1 MRCEE
6 SHILLFFYSEAYK
19 TRYFN
24 ISLMLSAIESV
35 VKQLAIRSVASWLAN
50 FGKSIGYST
59 KDLLAEVAPNTT
71 QIAEDAG
78 DQLYEFRDFIS
89 EYKAKAQTVVKQL
102 NYTELQKQADDII
115 SNTINDIKTG
125 NFAAPRDSLD
135 DIFGGADIDFDTED
149 YTTSDDQNAD
159 SSVQVRKL
167 NISTDAKA
175 TAKATIESNMMVAE
189 TLEKSAK
196 AQMKA
201 QVNTAKA
208 IMDTTNNIGMIAVNK
223 LGASISVTNKRLDQI
238 NSNVV
243 ALVKFMNEN
252 QSKVNQAQLNYLESA
267 NAYMK
272 IQLEMIDP
280 KRKSKSTAVGDFL
293 KGGTFSLPAYIKGIK
308 ENIGN
313 NQSVAEL
320 QLLLGMGSMMGSM
333 TGMVSSKPSDMIR
346 PTQLLMNMAMKKLIP
361 KKVQKAITRLDDL
374 LPQALMGGISTLS
387 DMRNDAGIRGML
399 GEIFGM
405 GVRKQKSFRLGNYN
419 KGAVPWDGKSK
430 RALEVVIPHYL
441 ALIEANTQN
450 IPKISGTRGAEFY
463 DYDTGTFKS
472 DRSIR
477 NSLKTRTTNAFRQ
490 GTSESLSFFEDRFVD
505 SPKLQ
510 ERAKKIMWKH
520 LQPMIF
526 GEKTFRKE
534 EDLTKAARAY
544 GRDLESLGL
553 NPMEISRMIIYFK
566 ASVTKLRQYM
576 MSMQLTESE
585 QELFNRR
592 ETDDFGFIR
601 GGFSDTDLGNILADT
616 DLTRKQERDKRK
628 AEETSQELKNYFSS
642 INEAVFASPKE
653 KNKKVENFKYRMRE
667 GVGSLHARNKAATN
681 VEAAGLGLI
690 NLISGYETID
700 TMSVSSAVD
709 SVKRIYNKNK
719 YDHITVDDVISLM
732 RKQGYNPDQYD
743 FITADRSGDKDGP
756 FGFAVLK
763 FRYGRPGCLRVIRRQ
778 NIVYDESKK
787 KYIIKSIDHDDLRVT
802 ARDKD
807 ADLQPPGGSDFY
819 SMDNKDLPRTSMAQY
834 TRDRRQISS
843 LGVIQEEK
851 KVSLKDKIKNFVN
864 RKEES
869 GESSNIATATATSTS
884 DTPKTAK
891 EVKPDSGSL
900 GTPSDKKDESL
911 GHGPGNKSSNRK
923 RKSKN
928 APFEEDDYIR
938 AARALIKA
946 RRRMSNTNFDA
957 SARSREKN
965 RAKDTQES
973 IEISMEE
980 LNKVADELRKNVA
993 AAMEGGNEKK
1003 NTLWNRIKAKIG
1015 MNRQV
1020 LKRAGAGAI
1029 IGSVLL
1035 PGGILGSALIGAGV
1049 GIATS
1054 GFDFKRFM
1062 FGSKMVDEEGRVHVE
1077 KTGVI
1082 GQWAN
1087 MLQSEGKGM
1096 LSESF
1101 DSIKRE
1107 VSAYAKAQFAPVVEA
1122 FKSPDGKS
1130 LVSKTMVETIQNVGN
1145 YVMDIVTHP
1154 MQSLNNGMVKMTGL
1168 MLRTMTKAGSAA
1180 IKAGLKGT
1188 IWAASKPA
1196 QLIGDIWSSRHSEN
1210 PLRFI
1215 KNVRGARKQRKR
1227 AGRRAKF
1234 SYIGTGL
1241 LGNLK
1246 DSAGVFKE
1254 TKSLT
1259 AARER
1264 MASNKTKFFD
1274 DKYQQAQTE
1283 FDTIRAKMES
1293 MDPTERMEA
1302 VEALLPKYSDGY
1314 IKDESWN
1321 ALKKEDGS
1329 IDPADLDA
1337 YIRKNKTKLLNSK
1350 EQALAGLSN
1359 TANYTKEKLT
1369 SKRKAKFN
1377 ATISKFNRKDSYQFK
1392 KLTDKEFEKRK
1403 AALLKYADKDAEGNI
1418 TDDIL
1423 KRAIEN
1429 KEDLEKYI
1437 NNTDAFAAEI
1447 AERDRIKAAEE
1458 AKAKAETRQTNFMSN
1473 QLALSRAIVSSIAGR
1488 VLHTD
1493 VSLDSDAATAIE
1505 NETNSIVTSNKDDA
1519 KEKEADKATIAK
1531 QEADKAKSA
1540 KAEADADKRRADQVK
1555 ENAAEAEAVQ
1565 AQGRNKVVDENVH
1578 NAEDDREGDN
1588 TATIAGS
1595 SDEEDEK
1602 ESGLGI
1608 FGKIMAGAGAIVTV
1622 GALLKSE
1629 AGQKLISTLGSVIGG
1644 ALNTIGSTVID
1655 WAKNGLNEIATS
1667 AKNTLASFVPGVKNE
1682 ETQKEI
1688 TTESLA
1694 QINPDYVANEST
1706 VTVDENGNEVVS
1718 ADVNTARQSA
1728 IPNLARRGALQGAL
1742 ALTSPTYAK
1751 GAKAVAGQMVHF
1763 GKSAA
1768 NFVIHNKSAIGKGVK
1783 MVGKGAGFVLD
1794 KVTDHIPVVK
1804 TIKKIGKGVGKGAS
1818 AISKATTGKTIGK
1831 NVKAVASKVA
1841 SAGKDKALS
1850 LLESLKGYANT
1861 VVEKLSKSK
1870 SLQSLLKKVKSSSL
1884 IQTIEKY
1891 LSEFFTK
1898 IQNAL
1903 GGGKN
1908 KSLSKMIEEGAQK
1921 FLGSTAGQVIKT
1933 SAVVVTGVWS
1943 AASGALD
1950 AANLFMVNEDDV
1962 DVGMRTVSA
1971 IINLM
1976 VDFIPVAGPLFDF
1989 FSTVAEAIGFP
2000 NFKREL
2006 AERIYELVYAIT
2018 GGSSKGVATIDQK
2031 QSDFEKE
2038 YEQYLKDNGLT
2049 KEDLSLTEYNDIAN
2063 QTVGSKIINTGKNL
2077 LNKAGNWITSVFSG
2091 GSKESNS
2098 SATDTESSAASSY
2111 LGSGSG
2117 TDKKTSEAELKA
2129 RIKEANENR
2138 KTAEKNARIMAKNN
2152 AKASKNSKPLGRG
2165 AIGYGMAQDDPSY
2178 ASLNLGTL
2186 PDGSTATMANSGC
2199 GPTALANA
2207 VSATG
2212 GSANP
2217 GEIGMYAKRS
2227 GMLTQGGA
2235 NAKLFTEGARKYGL
2249 QGQEISGMDS
2259 LDSSLSNGN
2268 PVIVS
2273 GKSVGY
2279 GSGSEC
2285 NDGSCSLYTKAG
2297 HIVTVTGK
2305 TKDGNYTVDDGE
2317 GESIVSPATLQNGA
2331 THAYSMKRLGGRLP
2345 EGDRPGSGDVI
2356 TASSSGTTPTNVVKD
2371 NGTTIQHGAY
2381 YFSQNGNSYS
2391 NMNLPPY
2398 KGTIG
2403 AIGCVHTSGTMAA
2416 STITGKAIDPGT
2428 FLNTYGN
2435 AATIGNLQKA
2445 GVKVTRY
2452 PANGSQ
2458 SAGTVDGTQYLD
2470 TIISALKQR
2479 KMVMMYGIGNNGNMY
2494 KYGMGGSHCVLATG
2508 LDANGNIIINDP
2520 YAPNPPYG
2528 QGSTA
2533 QTAWAPTASSIN
2545 PMHWA
2550 QVIETPDGK
2559 GASGQL
2565 DPNVSSGMSVS
2576 ASGASGATTGAT
2588 SGATAG
2594 TATAGATTGAT
2605 GAEGTTGAEGE
2616 SESPSATNLFN
2627 AIFNS
2632 VGNIFNKVGTRVMNS
2647 VISGKSY
2654 DQVKAEEE
2662 AAEANAAANGTATD
2676 TSVGY
2681 GMGMDKEPD
2690 PKIFASMPGNT
2701 MEEKKLAY
2709 YQQQIARK
2717 KAQEKL
2723 PKGGAYK
2730 DYPLLGRG
2738 PDDTETTIS
2747 DSGDKLDQMILL
2759 LTDIRDNTGNM
2770 VSGGALGGT
2779 TKKKETGKNT
2789 NASKS
2794 GTKNDTQKKQ
2804 SARDSAKSKLSSL
2817 NNGLNSDS
2825 LSRSNIR
2832 NTYAKIAA
2840 F

>member
-1 MRCEE
+1 
-6 SHILLFFYSEAYK
+6 
-19 TRYFN
+19 
-24 ISLMLSAIESV
+24 MLSAIESV

-71 QIAEDAG
+71 QIVEDAS

-293 KGGTFSLPAYIKGIK
+293 KGGSFSLPAYIKGIK

-333 TGMVSSKPSDMIR
+333 TGMVSSKPSDLIR
-346 PTQLLMNMAMKKLIP
+346 PTQFLMNMAMKKLIP
-361 KKVQKAITRLDDL
+361 KKVQNAITRLDDL
-374 LPQALMGGISTLS
+374 IPQALMGGVSTLS
-387 DMRNDAGIRGML
+387 DMRNDAGLRGML
-399 GEIFGM
+399 GSIFGM
-405 GVRKQKSFRLGNYN
+405 GVRKQNSFKIGNYY
-419 KGAVPWDGKSK
+419 KGAIPWDGKSK

-441 ALIEANTQN
+441 ALIEENTQN

-477 NSLKTRTTNAFRQ
+477 NSLKTRTTDAFRQ
-490 GTSESLSFFEDRFVD
+490 GTYESLNFFEDRFKI
-505 SPKLQ
+505 SPRTQ
-510 ERAKKIMWKH
+510 EKAKEIMWKH
-520 LQPMIF
+520 MQPMIF
-526 GEKTFRKE
+526 GTKTLPGE
-534 EDLTKAARAY
+534 DDLTHAARAY
-544 GRDLESLGL
+544 AKDLEALEL
-553 NPMEISRMIIYFK
+553 NPMEISKLVIYFK

-576 MSMQLTESE
+576 KNLQLTESE

-592 ETDDFGFIR
+592 ETDDFGYVR
-601 GGFSDTDLGNILADT
+601 GGFYDTDLGNIMADT
-616 DLTRKQERDKRK
+616 DLAKKQARDKKK
-628 AEETSQELKNYFSS
+628 AEESSQEIKNFVSS
-642 INEAVFASPKE
+642 INESVFASRKE
-653 KNKKVENFKYRMRE
+653 KNKKIENFKYHARE
-667 GVGSLHARNKAATN
+667 GAGSIHFRNKAATN
-681 VEAAGLGLI
+681 VEAAGLGLV
-690 NLISGYETID
+690 NLISGYESID
-700 TMSVSSAVD
+700 TTNITSAID
-709 SVKRIYNKNK
+709 SVKRIYSKNK
-719 YDHITVDDVISLM
+719 YDHLTVDDVIAIM
-732 RKQGYNPDQYD
+732 RRNGYNPDQYD
-743 FITADRSGDKDGP
+743 FITSDESADKDGP
-756 FGFAVLK
+756 FLCAVLK
-763 FRYGRPGCLRVIRRQ
+763 FRYGRIGCLRVVKRR
-778 NIVYDESKK
+778 NVVYDEKSKK
-787 KYIIKSIDHDDLRVT
+787 YVIKSKDSGDILVEK
-802 ARDKD
+802 RDKD
-807 ADLQPPGGSDFY
+807 ADLQPPEGSEFHAI
-819 SMDNKDLPRTSMAQY
+819 SNTEIPRNSITQY
-834 TRDRRQISS
+834 ILDQNMIESE
-843 LGVIQEEK
+843 GVIQEEK
-851 KVSLKDKIKNFVN
+851 QETLRDKLRNFVN
-864 RKEES
+864 RKKEPTNPITPAEVNPDP
-869 GESSNIATATATSTS
+869 GALSTS
-884 DTPKTAK
+884 SPKK
-891 EVKPDSGSL
+891 SESKKPE
-900 GTPSDKKDESL
+900 DESL

-928 APFEEDDYIR
+928 EPFEEDDYIR

-965 RAKDTQES
+965 RAKDTKDS

-980 LNKVADELRKNVA
+980 LNKVANELRENVA

-1035 PGGILGSALIGAGV
+1035 PGGILGSALIGAGL

-1302 VEALLPKYSDGY
+1302 VEALLPKYNDGY

-1321 ALKKEDGS
+1321 ALKREDGS

-1403 AALLKYADKDAEGNI
+1403 TALLKYADKDAEGNV
-1418 TDDIL
+1418 TDDLL

-1540 KAEADADKRRADQVK
+1540 KAEADAYKRRADQVK
-1555 ENAAEAEAVQ
+1555 ANAAEAEAVQ

-1608 FGKIMAGAGAIVTV
+1608 LGKIMAGAGAIVTV

-1644 ALNTIGSTVID
+1644 ALNAIGSTVID

-1688 TTESLA
+1688 STESLA

-1728 IPNLARRGALQGAL
+1728 IPNLARRGVLQGAL
-1742 ALTSPTYAK
+1742 ALTSPAYAK

-1783 MVGKGAGFVLD
+1783 LVGKGAGFVLD

-1818 AISKATTGKTIGK
+1818 AISKATTGKTIGN

-1850 LLESLKGYANT
+1850 ALESIKGFANT
-1861 VVEKLSKSK
+1861 VIEKLAQNK

-1933 SAVVVTGVWS
+1933 AAVVVTGVWS

-2006 AERIYELVYAIT
+2006 AERIYELVYTIT

-2098 SATDTESSAASSY
+2098 SAATATESSAASSY

-2138 KTAEKNARIMAKNN
+2138 KTDEKNARIMAKNN

-2235 NAKLFTEGARKYGL
+2235 NEKLFTEGARKYGL

-2594 TATAGATTGAT
+2594 TATAGATTGA
-2605 GAEGTTGAEGE
+2605 EGTTGVEGE

>member
-1 MRCEE
+1 
-6 SHILLFFYSEAYK
+6 
-19 TRYFN
+19 
-24 ISLMLSAIESV
+24 MLSAIESV

-89 EYKAKAQTVVKQL
+89 EYRSKAQTVVKQL

-115 SNTINDIKTG
+115 TNTINDIKTG

-189 TLEKSAK
+189 TLEKSSK

-252 QSKVNQAQLNYLESA
+252 QSKVNQAQLKYLESA

-272 IQLEMIDP
+272 IQLEMLEP

-293 KGGTFSLPAYIKGIK
+293 KEGTFNLPAYIKGVK
-308 ENIGN
+308 ENISN

-333 TGMVSSKPSDMIR
+333 TGMVSSKPSDLIR

-361 KKVQKAITRLDDL
+361 KKVQNAITKLDDL
-374 LPQALMGGISTLS
+374 LPQALMGGVSTLS
-387 DMRNDAGIRGML
+387 DMRNDAGLRGML
-399 GEIFGM
+399 GSIFGM
-405 GVRKQKSFRLGNYN
+405 GVRKQNSFKIGNYY
-419 KGAVPWDGKSK
+419 KGAIPWDGKSK

-441 ALIEANTQN
+441 ALIEENTQN

-463 DYDTGTFKS
+463 DYDTGTFKT

-490 GTSESLSFFEDRFVD
+490 DTYESLNFFESRFKI
-505 SPKLQ
+505 SPRMQ
-510 ERAKKIMWKH
+510 EKAKEIMWKH
-520 LQPMIF
+520 MQPMIF
-526 GEKTFRKE
+526 GEKTLPGE
-534 EDLTKAARAY
+534 DDLTHAARAY
-544 GRDLESLGL
+544 AKELETLEL
-553 NPMEISRMIIYFK
+553 NPMEISKLVIYFK

-576 MSMQLTESE
+576 KNLQLTESE

-592 ETDDFGFIR
+592 ETDDFGYVR
-601 GGFSDTDLGNILADT
+601 GGFYDTDLGNVMADT
-616 DLTRKQERDKRK
+616 DLAKKQARDKKK
-628 AEETSQELKNYFSS
+628 AEESSQEIKNIVSS
-642 INEAVFASPKE
+642 INESVFASRKE
-653 KNKKVENFKYRMRE
+653 KNKKIENFKYHARE
-667 GVGSLHARNKAATN
+667 GAGSIHFRNKAATN
-681 VEAAGLGLI
+681 VEAAGLGLV
-690 NLISGYETID
+690 NLISGYESID
-700 TMSVSSAVD
+700 TTNFASAID
-709 SVKRIYNKNK
+709 SVKTIYSKNK
-719 YDHITVDDVISLM
+719 YDHLTVDDVIAIM
-732 RKQGYNPDQYD
+732 RRNGYNPDQYD
-743 FITADRSGDKDGP
+743 FITSDESADKDGP
-756 FGFAVLK
+756 FLCAVLK
-763 FRYGRPGCLRVIRRQ
+763 FRYGRIGCLRVVKRR
-778 NIVYDESKK
+778 NVVYDEKSKK
-787 KYIIKSIDHDDLRVT
+787 YVIKSKDSGDILVEK
-802 ARDKD
+802 RDKD
-807 ADLQPPGGSDFY
+807 ADLQPPEGSEFHAI
-819 SMDNKDLPRTSMAQY
+819 SNTEIPRNSITQY
-834 TRDRRQISS
+834 ILDQNMIESE
-843 LGVIQEEK
+843 GVIQEEK
-851 KVSLKDKIKNFVN
+851 QETLRDKLRNFVN
-864 RKEES
+864 RKKEPTNPITPAEVNPDPGALPTSSPKNPES
-869 GESSNIATATATSTS
+869 
-884 DTPKTAK
+884 K
-891 EVKPDSGSL
+891 KPEN
-900 GTPSDKKDESL
+900 ESL

-923 RKSKN
+923 RKSKKD
-928 APFEEDDYIR
+928 PFEEDDYIR

-965 RAKDTQES
+965 RAKETQDS

-1015 MNRQV
+1015 MNKQV

-1062 FGSKMVDEEGRVHVE
+1062 FGSKSVDEEGRVHVE

-1082 GQWAN
+1082 GQWMN

-1107 VSAYAKAQFAPVVEA
+1107 VSAYAKAQFAPVMEA

-1145 YVMDIVTHP
+1145 HVIDIISHP
-1154 MQSLNNGMVKMTGL
+1154 MQSLNNGMLKMTGL
-1168 MLRTMTKAGSAA
+1168 MLRVMTKAGSAA

-1227 AGRRAKF
+1227 AGRQAKF

-1377 ATISKFNRKDSYQFK
+1377 ATVSKFNRKDAYQFK

-1403 AALLKYADKDAEGNI
+1403 AALLKYADKDAEGNV

-1437 NNTDAFAAEI
+1437 NNADAFATEI

-1458 AKAKAETRQTNFMSN
+1458 AKEKAKTRQTNFMSN

-1555 ENAAEAEAVQ
+1555 ANAAEAEAVQ

-1595 SDEEDEK
+1595 SDEEDENSSPLSDFLK
-1602 ESGLGI
+1602 KAG
-1608 FGKIMAGAGAIVTV
+1608 MAAGGVAIAA
-1622 GALLKSE
+1622 ALLNSP
-1629 AGQKLISTLGSVIGG
+1629 AGKTLINVLGSVIGG
-1644 ALNTIGSTVID
+1644 ALSTIGGSIID
-1655 WAKNGLNEIATS
+1655 WVKDGLGDLATNIVDGVRNLLPGGSDNVKEMS
-1667 AKNTLASFVPGVKNE
+1667 AEDVAD
-1682 ETQKEI
+1682 
-1688 TTESLA
+1688 
-1694 QINPDYVANEST
+1694 INPDYVNAGT
-1706 VTVDENGNEVVS
+1706 TVDENGNEVVTTT
-1718 ADVNTARQSA
+1718 VNNDKAW
-1728 IPNLARRGALQGAL
+1728 
-1742 ALTSPTYAK
+1742 ALTNFGKRVVTNSIQTGGKSNKLYAKAAGFAVDHADDVYKAGLKIGGGVLKGADLITNFIPGASATKKLIGGVGKATAAVAK
-1751 GAKAVAGQMVHF
+1751 GAAGLMSK
-1763 GKSAA
+1763 GTRAAA
-1768 NFVIHNKSAIGKGVK
+1768 NLTTAGWAATNGNKVLEKITNILDMLTEALEKFSKCKQLSSLIKNFSPTTLIKTIKDRVTAVFDGAKAAAKNTTIGKIINEGYQK
-1783 MVGKGAGFVLD
+1783 ITTGTLGQ
-1794 KVTDHIPVVK
+1794 VVK
-1804 TIKKIGKGVGKGAS
+1804 T
-1818 AISKATTGKTIGK
+1818 AT
-1831 NVKAVASKVA
+1831 
-1841 SAGKDKALS
+1841 L
-1850 LLESLKGYANT
+1850 
-1861 VVEKLSKSK
+1861 VVSG
-1870 SLQSLLKKVKSSSL
+1870 
-1884 IQTIEKY
+1884 I
-1891 LSEFFTK
+1891 
-1898 IQNAL
+1898 
-1903 GGGKN
+1903 
-1908 KSLSKMIEEGAQK
+1908 
-1921 FLGSTAGQVIKT
+1921 
-1933 SAVVVTGVWS
+1933 WS

-1962 DVGMRTVSA
+1962 DVTMRTVSA
-1971 IINLM
+1971 IINLL
-1976 VDFIPVAGPLFDF
+1976 VDFVP
-1989 FSTVAEAIGFP
+1989 AIGPIFDLVSTLSEALGFN
-2000 NFKREL
+2000 NFKRDL
-2006 AERIYELVYAIT
+2006 AEGLYELLYDLF
-2018 GGSSKGVATIDQK
+2018 GLESKGVETVDQK
-2031 QSDFEKE
+2031 QEEYEKE
-2038 YEQYLKDNGLT
+2038 YQKYLADHGLT
-2049 KEDLSLTEYNDIAN
+2049 EKDLSIVEYNDIDN
-2063 QTVGSKIINTGKNL
+2063 QTIGSKIF
-2077 LNKAGNWITSVFSG
+2077 NKATSWLGSIFKKDENAETATGVGSTYAASSG
-2091 GSKESNS
+2091 ISTNSASSSSSSSKS
-2098 SATDTESSAASSY
+2098 SPASSY
-2111 LGSGSG
+2111 LGGGTGSSKS
-2117 TDKKTSEAELKA
+2117 TKS
-2129 RIKEANENR
+2129 
-2138 KTAEKNARIMAKNN
+2138 NN
-2152 AKASKNSKPLGRG
+2152 AL
-2165 AIGYGMAQDDPSY
+2165 GYGMAQDDPSY

-2279 GSGSEC
+2279 GTGC
-2285 NDGSCSLYTKAG
+2285 DDGSCSLYTKAG

-2317 GESIVSPATLQNGA
+2317 GESIVSPSTLQNGA
-2331 THAYSMKRLGGRLP
+2331 THAYSMKRLGGRAV
-2345 EGDRPGSGDVI
+2345 EGARPGANDYISATS
-2356 TASSSGTTPTNVVKD
+2356 TAPTQANVMAD

-2381 YFSQNGNSYS
+2381 YFAQNGSPWS
-2391 NMNLPPY
+2391 NLPFGN
-2398 KGTIG
+2398 KTLGE
-2403 AIGCVHTSGTMAA
+2403 IGCVHTSLSMGA
-2416 STITGKAIDPGT
+2416 STVLGTPIDPGT
-2428 FLNTYGN
+2428 MLNDNGD
-2435 AATIGNLQKA
+2435 ASVIANLQKT

-2458 SAGTVDGTQYLD
+2458 GAGVVDGGQFLP
-2470 TIISALKQR
+2470 TIIDALKKR
-2479 KMVMMYGIGNNGNMY
+2479 KMVVLYGTKNGSNMY
-2494 KYGMGGSHCVLATG
+2494 NFASGIGGSHAVLATG

-2520 YAPNPPYG
+2520 YSPNPPYG

-2533 QTAWAPTASSIN
+2533 NTAWPATAASIS

-2550 QVIETPDGK
+2550 EVIENPDGT
-2559 GASGQL
+2559 GAPGTL
-2565 DPNVSSGMSVS
+2565 DPNVSSGMDT
-2576 ASGASGATTGAT
+2576 ASTTSTTGAT
-2588 SGATAG
+2588 SGT
-2594 TATAGATTGAT
+2594 TSSTSGATST
-2605 GAEGTTGAEGE
+2605 GTTTGTGDTTTGTGTEE
-2616 SESPSATNLFN
+2616 PSAGNLFN

-2632 VGNIFNKVGTRVMNS
+2632 VSNIFTKVGGRIANS
-2647 VISGKSY
+2647 VMTGKSY

-2662 AAEANAAANGTATD
+2662 AQTTSTTGTD
-2676 TSVGY
+2676 TTGASTAVGF
-2681 GMGMDKEPD
+2681 GTGSEEKAPDKNVL
-2690 PKIFASMPGNT
+2690 KYMPGKT
-2701 MEEKKLAY
+2701 MEDKMAFYWQQEAAKKKVSSTMSPSAF
-2709 YQQQIARK
+2709 
-2717 KAQEKL
+2717 
-2723 PKGGAYK
+2723 K
-2730 DYPLLGRG
+2730 DYPLGRG
-2738 PDDTETTIS
+2738 YGGEEQAPSVES
-2747 DSGDKLDQMILL
+2747 SEYMDQVIML
-2759 LTDIRDNTGNM
+2759 LTDIRDNTGKM
-2770 VSGGALGGT
+2770 STGGGALGNGDSGGKT
-2779 TKKKETGKNT
+2779 QVGKNT
-2789 NASKS
+2789 IASKS
-2794 GTKNDTQKKQ
+2794 GTKTDTQKKQ

>member
-1 MRCEE
+1 
-6 SHILLFFYSEAYK
+6 
-19 TRYFN
+19 
-24 ISLMLSAIESV
+24 MLSAIESV

-71 QIAEDAG
+71 QIVEDAG

-89 EYKAKAQTVVKQL
+89 EYKSKAQTVVKQL

-115 SNTINDIKTG
+115 ANTINDIKTG

-149 YTTSDDQNAD
+149 YTSSEDQNAD

-208 IMDTTNNIGMIAVNK
+208 IMDTTNNIGMIAINK

-267 NAYMK
+267 NSYMK
-272 IQLEMIDP
+272 IQLEMLGP
-280 KRKSKSTAVGDFL
+280 KKTSKASAVGEFL
-293 KGGTFSLPAYIKGIK
+293 KGGRFNLPAYIKGVR
-308 ENIGN
+308 ENISN

-361 KKVQKAITRLDDL
+361 KKVQNVITKLDDL
-374 LPQALMGGISTLS
+374 VPQALMGGISTLA
-387 DMRNDAGIRGML
+387 DMKNETGIRGLL

-472 DRSIR
+472 DQSIR

-490 GTSESLSFFEDRFVD
+490 GTYESLSFFEDRFVD

-510 ERAKKIMWKH
+510 EKAKKIMWKH
-520 LQPMIF
+520 LQPMIY
-526 GEKTFRKE
+526 GEKTFENE
-534 EDLTKAARAY
+534 EDLTKAARGYAKE
-544 GRDLESLGL
+544 LESLGL
-553 NPMEISRMIIYFK
+553 NPMEISRMVIYFK

-576 MSMQLTESE
+576 MSLQLTESE

-592 ETDDFGFIR
+592 ETDDFGFVR
-601 GGFSDTDLGNILADT
+601 GGFYDTDLGNILADT
-616 DLTRKQERDKRK
+616 DLTKKQERDKKK
-628 AEETSQELKNYFSS
+628 AQEAAEDMKNLISSVNET
-642 INEAVFASPKE
+642 VFASPKE
-653 KNKKVENFKYRMRE
+653 KNKNIENFKYRMRE
-667 GVGSLHARNKAATN
+667 GAGSLHFRNKAATN

-690 NLISGYETID
+690 NLISGYESID
-700 TMSVSSAVD
+700 TTSASSAIN
-709 SVKRIYNKNK
+709 SIKTIYNKNK
-719 YDHITVDDVISLM
+719 YDHISIDDVIALM
-732 RKQGYNPDQYD
+732 RKSGYNPDQYD
-743 FITADRSGDKDGP
+743 FISADRSANKDSP

-763 FRYGRPGCLRVIRRQ
+763 FRYGRPGCLRVIRRA
-778 NIVYDESKK
+778 NVIYDERQK
-787 KYIIKSIDHDDLRVT
+787 KYVIKHIDFDDIAVLS
-802 ARDKD
+802 RDKD
-807 ADLQPPGGSDFY
+807 ADLKPPGGSNFY
-819 SMDNKDLPRTSMAQY
+819 SMDNKDLPRTSIDQY
-834 TRDRRQISS
+834 TRDRRQLLS
-843 LGVIQEEK
+843 LGEIKEEK
-851 KVSLKDKIKNFVN
+851 KASLKDKIKGFVN
-864 RKEES
+864 RKDSAED
-869 GESSNIATATATSTS
+869 SNGTATATVESKN
-884 DTPKTAK
+884 PKTPD
-891 EVKPDSGSL
+891 EVKPDSGAL
-900 GTPSDKKDESL
+900 GASEDKKSESL
-911 GHGPGNKSSNRK
+911 GHGPDKRQNLSKSSPR
-923 RKSKN
+923 SK
-928 APFEEDDYIR
+928 
-938 AARALIKA
+938 K
-946 RRRMSNTNFDA
+946 RMSNKNSDSTK
-957 SARSREKN
+957 RSREKN
-965 RAKDTQES
+965 RARDTKAS
-973 IEISMEE
+973 IEMSMDE
-980 LNKVADELRKNVA
+980 LNKVANELRENVA
-993 AAMEGGNEKK
+993 SAMQGGNGKK
-1003 NTLWNRIKAKIG
+1003 DTLWNKLKAKIG
-1015 MNRQV
+1015 LNKQV

-1029 IGSVLL
+1029 IASVLL
-1035 PGGILGSALIGAGV
+1035 PGGILGSALIGAGL

-1054 GFDFKRFM
+1054 GFDFKRFI
-1062 FGSKMVDEEGRVHVE
+1062 FGSKSVDEEGRVHVE
-1077 KTGVI
+1077 KTGVV
-1082 GQWAN
+1082 GQWMN

-1107 VSAYAKAQFAPVVEA
+1107 VSAYAKAQFAPIIDS

-1215 KNVRGARKQRKR
+1215 KNVRGARKARNKAKR
-1227 AGRRAKF
+1227 SANF

-1241 LGNLK
+1241 LSNLK

-1321 ALKKEDGS
+1321 ALKREDGS

-1359 TANYTKEKLT
+1359 AANYTKEKIT
-1369 SKRKAKFN
+1369 TKRKNKFTS
-1377 ATISKFNRKDSYQFK
+1377 TISKFNRKDAYQFK
-1392 KLTDKEFEKRK
+1392 NLTDKEFEKRK
-1403 AALLKYADKDAEGNI
+1403 KALLKYADTDENGNI
-1418 TDDIL
+1418 TDELL
-1423 KRAIEN
+1423 KRAIDN

-1437 NNTDAFAAEI
+1437 NNRDAFASEI
-1447 AERDRIKAAEE
+1447 AERDKIKAAEE

-1473 QLALSRAIVSSIAGR
+1473 QLALTRAIISSITGR
-1488 VLHTD
+1488 VFRTD

-1505 NETNSIVTSNKDDA
+1505 NETNSIVSSNKDDA
-1519 KEKEADKATIAK
+1519 KEKEEDKATIAK
-1531 QEADKAKSA
+1531 QEADKEASR
-1540 KAEADADKRRADQVK
+1540 KAEADAKKRRADQVK
-1555 ENAAEAEAVQ
+1555 ANAAEAEAVQ
-1565 AQGRNKVVDENVH
+1565 SQGRNKVVDENVH
-1578 NAEDDREGDN
+1578 NAEDDRKGDN
-1588 TATIAGS
+1588 TATIAES
-1595 SDEEDEK
+1595 DSDEEEK
-1602 ESGLGI
+1602 SGLGTL
-1608 FGKIMAGAGAIVTV
+1608 GKIMAGAGAIVTI

-1644 ALNTIGSTVID
+1644 ALNSISSSVID
-1655 WAKNGLNEIATS
+1655 WAKNGIEEIATN

-1694 QINPDYVANEST
+1694 QINPDYVADEGT

-1768 NFVIHNKSAIGKGVK
+1768 NFVVHNKSAIAKGAKIVGKGV
-1783 MVGKGAGFVLD
+1783 GFVVD
-1794 KVTDHIPVVK
+1794 KVTDHIPIVGG
-1804 TIKKIGKGVGKGAS
+1804 IKKAAKAVGKGAS
-1818 AISKATTGKTIGK
+1818 AISKATTGKTIGN

-1850 LLESLKGYANT
+1850 VLESLKGYANT

-1933 SAVVVTGVWS
+1933 AAVVVTGVWS

-2006 AERIYELVYAIT
+2006 AERIYELVYTIT

-2031 QSDFEKE
+2031 QSDFEKQ

-2077 LNKAGNWITSVFSG
+2077 LNKAGNLASKAGNWITSVFTG

-2098 SATDTESSAASSY
+2098 SATATESSAASSY

-2117 TDKKTSEAELKA
+2117 TDKKTSESELKA
-2129 RIKEANENR
+2129 KIKEADENR
-2138 KTAEKNARIMAKNN
+2138 KTTEKNARIMAKNN
-2152 AKASKNSKPLGRG
+2152 AKASKNSKSLGRG

-2235 NAKLFTEGARKYGL
+2235 NEKLFTEGARKYGL

-2331 THAYSMKRLGGRLP
+2331 THAYSMKRLGGRAV
-2345 EGDRPGSGDVI
+2345 EGDRPGSGDLI
-2356 TASSSGTTPTNVVKD
+2356 TASSSGASQSNVMAD

-2381 YFSQNGNSYS
+2381 YFSQNGASYS
-2391 NMNLPPY
+2391 GLNLPG
-2398 KGTIG
+2398 KGSIG
-2403 AIGCVHTSGTMAA
+2403 NVGCVHTSGSMAA
-2416 STITGKAIDPGT
+2416 STILGTPIDPGT
-2428 FLNTYGN
+2428 FLNTYGD
-2435 AATIGNLQKA
+2435 AANVGDLSKA

-2458 SAGTVDGTQYLD
+2458 SAGVVDGGQYID
-2470 TIISALKQR
+2470 TVVQALKQR
-2479 KMVMMYGIGNNGNMY
+2479 KMVILYGTKNGSNMY
-2494 KYGMGGSHCVLATG
+2494 NFAGSMGGSHAVLATG

-2533 QTAWAPTASSIN
+2533 GTAWPATAASIS
-2545 PMHWA
+2545 PMHWME
-2550 QVIETPDGK
+2550 VVETPDGK
-2559 GASGQL
+2559 GASTTL
-2565 DPNVSSGMSVS
+2565 DPNVSSNMSVAQAG
-2576 ASGASGATTGAT
+2576 ASGASG
-2588 SGATAG
+2588 S
-2594 TATAGATTGAT
+2594 TGAT
-2605 GAEGTTGAEGE
+2605 GASTGSAAGTSGTTGSTGTED
-2616 SESPSATNLFN
+2616 SEDSSSAGNLFN

-2632 VGNIFNKVGTRVMNS
+2632 VSNIFTKVGGRIATSVMT
-2647 VISGKSY
+2647 GKSY
-2654 DQVKAEEE
+2654 DQVKSEEE
-2662 AAEANAAANGTATD
+2662 AQSASTGTGTSATG
-2676 TSVGY
+2676 TSPALGS
-2681 GMGMDKEPD
+2681 GSGSEEKAPDKNVI
-2690 PKIFASMPGNT
+2690 KYMPGKT
-2701 MEEKKLAY
+2701 MEDKMAFY
-2709 YQQQIARK
+2709 WQQQAAK
-2717 KAQEKL
+2717 KKVSSSMSPSAF
-2723 PKGGAYK
+2723 K
-2730 DYPLLGRG
+2730 DYPLGRG
-2738 PDDTETTIS
+2738 YGGEEQAPSVES
-2747 DSGDKLDQMILL
+2747 SEYMDQVIML
-2759 LTDIRDNTGNM
+2759 LTDIRDNTGKM
-2770 VSGGALGGT
+2770 STSGGALGSGDAGGKT
-2779 TKKKETGKNT
+2779 QVGKNT
-2789 NASKS
+2789 IASKS
-2794 GTKNDTQKKQ
+2794 GTKNDTKKKQ

-2832 NTYAKIAA
+2832 NTYAKIAS